1 MNINTKFFS
10 AVIIPC
16 LMGWFSQSAI
26 AQCGTWTATGN
37 LNTARNQHTATLLLN
52 GKVLVT
58 GGNSDGGIAVAIA
71 SAELYDPANGTWTA
85 TGSLITA
92 RFNHTAT
99 LLPNGKVLVAAGID
113 GSNNLA
119 SAELYDPASGTWTAT
134 GSLNIARRQHTATL
148 LPNGKVLVAGGNVA
162 GSPSASAELF
172 DPASGTWTAT
182 GTLNT
187 GRFGH
192 TATLLS
198 NGKVLAAGGSNLSS
212 ALASAELY
220 DIPYSAQVQ
229 QPINPDGTS
238 VFSVRRGVVPVKFT
252 LTQCGVAT
260 CALPPATI
268 AVTRTAGGTIGAI
281 DELVYTGPADT
292 GSNFRIDSCQYIY
305 NLSASALGVGTY
317 RVDIQING
325 TVVGSAIFQLK

>member
-1 MNINTKFFS
+1 EMNINTKFFS

-134 GSLNIARRQHTATL
+134 G
-148 LPNGKVLVAGGNVA
+148 
-162 GSPSASAELF
+162 
-172 DPASGTWTAT
+172 
-182 GTLNT
+182 TLNT

-252 LTQCGVAT
+252 LTQCGV
-260 CALPPATI
+260 
-268 AVTRTAGGTIGAI
+268 
-281 DELVYTGPADT
+281 
-292 GSNFRIDSCQYIY
+292 
-305 NLSASALGVGTY
+305 
-317 RVDIQING
+317 
-325 TVVGSAIFQLK
+325 